1 MLTGE
6 EILKLNLCNNI
17 TDKNLQIQPTGIDF
31 SVKTI
36 YEWKDRGILDFSNK
50 ERKLPEIK
58 EIKPVNGIYYLS
70 MGAYMVEFKESV
82 KIPNN
87 IAGIMLSRSSL
98 NRSGAFVTGALI
110 DPGFEGNIS
119 VVLHIINP
127 YGLNL
132 KENARIAQWIFF
144 KLEKNVKKGYSGK
157 YAKKEIKNLH
167 S

>member
-6 EILKLNLCNNI
+6 EILQLNLIQNI
-17 TDKNLQIQPTGIDF
+17 KDSKLQIQPSGIDF
-31 SVKTI
+31 SVKNI
-36 YEWKDRGILDFSNK
+36 YEWKDRGVLDFSNK

-58 EIKPVNGIYYLS
+58 EVKKVKGIYYLS
-70 MGAYMVEFKESV
+70 MGAYMVEFNEVV

-87 IAGIMLSRSSL
+87 IVGLMLSRSSL

-119 VVLHIINP
+119 VCLHIINP

-132 KENARIAQWIFF
+132 KETARIAQWIFF
-144 KLEKNVKKGYSGK
+144 KLDKNVKKGYSGQYK
-157 YAKKEIKNLH
+157 GKQIKDIH